1 MESAVTHAFPA
12 PSPLACHWAHDP
24 GVCYLNHGSFGSCP
38 RAVLEAQQRLR
49 QRMEGEG
56 VRFFVEEL
64 APLMDRMRHA
74 LGAFVRCP
82 AKDIAP
88 VPNAS
93 IGVATVLSGLNLQAG
108 DEILAGSHEYPACMN
123 SLRRLASRTGA
134 KIVLVEIPFPC
145 PDPDAVAS
153 AFLGAVTD
161 RTRLA
166 LISHVTSSSGMIL
179 PVERIVPELERRGV
193 RCLVDGAHAPGML
206 PWLNVGALGASY
218 YTANCHKWVCSPKGS
233 AFLYVRPDVQSQV
246 RPLAL
251 SNNAEKPRPGRD
263 QFLTEFEYVGTQDY
277 TGILAI
283 ADAIAFMGA
292 LLPGTWGEVMA
303 RNHGLCLRARRLICD
318 ALGAGVPC
326 PDAMVGS
333 IATIV
338 LPAHEPERHAR
349 LMTRPTRYH
358 DALQDALVNR
368 WRIQVPVWGVPG
380 SERRFLRISAQV
392 YNSPAQ
398 YEYLA
403 NALIH
408 ELAAESRL

>member
-1 MESAVTHAFPA
+1 MPTALPA
-12 PSPLACHWAHDP
+12 PSPFAIHWAHDP
-24 GVCYLNHGSFGSCP
+24 GVCYLNHGSFGACP
-38 RAVLEAQQRLR
+38 RAVLDAQQRLR

-64 APLMDRMRHA
+64 SPLMDRMRHA
-74 LGAFVRCP
+74 LGGFVRCP
-82 AKDIAP
+82 AKDLAP
-88 VPNAS
+88 MPNAS
-93 IGVATVLSGLNLQAG
+93 IAVATVLAGMDLQAG

-123 SLRRLASRTGA
+123 SLRRLARRTGA
-134 KIVLVEIPFPC
+134 RIVLVDLPFPC
-145 PDPDAVAS
+145 SSPDAVAE
-153 AFLGAVTD
+153 AFLNATTE

-179 PVERIVPELERRGV
+179 PVERLVPALEQRGV

-206 PWLNVGALGASY
+206 PWLDVGALGASY
-218 YTANCHKWVCSPKGS
+218 YTANCHKWICSPKGS
-233 AFLYVRPDVQSQV
+233 AFLYVRPDLQSQV

-277 TGILAI
+277 TGLLAI
-283 ADAIAFMGA
+283 ADAITFMGS
-292 LLPGTWGEVMA
+292 LLPGGWSEVMA
-303 RNHGLCLRARRLICD
+303 RNHALCAGARARICH
-318 ALGAGVPC
+318 ALGVEPPC
-326 PDAMVGS
+326 PESMVGS

-349 LMTRPTRYH
+349 LMARPTRYH
-358 DALQDALVNR
+358 DALQDALVTR

-380 SERRFLRISAQV
+380 SERRFLRISAQL

-398 YEYLA
+398 YDYLA
-403 NALIH
+403 RALAH
-408 ELAAESRL
+408 ELAAEARL